1 MPDKGDEEEETK
13 LVQFKAPAERVEVW
27 DKFWKDEPRF
37 DDRSDLIRKSVE
49 RTISTDNEEQ
59 ESKDSI
65 GRAEALEQFER
76 MEGLLNELEREVS
89 LVQEDIVTED
99 TMDDIVL
106 QRSFQSTK
114 QVLENAGII
123 GEEDD
128 SE

>member
-1 MPDKGDEEEETK
+1 MAESK
-13 LVQFKAPAERVEVW
+13 LVQIKVDSERLDAW
-27 DKFWKDEPRF
+27 DEFHEESPEF
-37 DDRSDLIRKSVE
+37 DDRSDLVRKSVE
-49 RTISTDNEEQ
+49 RTISTDTDEQ
-59 ESKDSI
+59 DTQDGI

-76 MEGLLNELEREVS
+76 LEGLLNELEREVS

-114 QVLENAGII
+114 QVLENAGIT

-128 SE
+128 SK

>member
-1 MPDKGDEEEETK
+1 MAESK
-13 LVQFKAPAERVEVW
+13 LVQIKVDSDRLEAW
-27 DKFWKDEPRF
+27 DKFHSENPEF

-99 TMDDIVL
+99 TMDDLVL
-106 QRSFQSTK
+106 QRSYQSTK

-123 GEEDD
+123 GDEDD
-128 SE
+128 GE

>member
-1 MPDKGDEEEETK
+1 MADSK
-13 LVQFKAPAERVEVW
+13 LVQIKVDSDRLEAW
-27 DKFWKDEPRF
+27 DKFHSENPEF
-37 DDRSDLIRKSVE
+37 DDRSDLVRKSVE
-49 RTISTDNEEQ
+49 RTISTDNKQE

-76 MEGLLNELEREVS
+76 LEGILNELEREVS

-114 QVLENAGII
+114 RVLKNAGII
-123 GEEDD
+123 GDEND

>member
-76 MEGLLNELEREVS
+76 MEGLLNELERQVS